1 MDRIMS
7 DFKLIESEEEYKKYE
22 KHLRD
27 KGGVFSV
34 EICNAPSTFPS
45 LVTYA
50 YSNDSNGRRMILKHM
65 NVEEVFNKIKKY
77 VEL

>member
-1 MDRIMS
+1 MN
-7 DFKLIESEEEYKKYE
+7 DFTLIESEEEYKQFEQY
-22 KHLRD
+22 LQD
-27 KGGVFSV
+27 KGGIFGV

-45 LVTYA
+45 LVTYSYA
-50 YSNDSNGRRMILKHM
+50 NDINGRRMVLKHM

>member
-1 MDRIMS
+1 MS
-7 DFKLIESEEEYKKYE
+7 DFKLIESEEEYKQFEQY
-22 KHLRD
+22 LQD
-27 KGGVFSV
+27 KGGVFGV

-45 LVTYA
+45 LVA
-50 YSNDSNGRRMILKHM
+50 YSYANDINGRRMVLKHM

>member
-1 MDRIMS
+1 MS
-7 DFKLIESEEEYKKYE
+7 DFKLIESEEEYKQFEQY
-22 KHLRD
+22 LQD
-27 KGGVFSV
+27 KGGVFGI

-45 LVTYA
+45 LVAYS
-50 YSNDSNGRRMILKHM
+50 YSNDVNGRRMVLKHM